1 MTEYMG
7 QGPQELPIGT
17 PPPLITPPEGVV
29 ISRVEADGWTRKYL
43 YQAKRGMGDRI
54 MENSLLIAEIPPSGV
69 RGPIRPEVPL
79 QLTPAVVRPVQE
91 PPPQVMPSSAPPPQ
105 GMNVPGMAG
114 AMRVPGRAVSSPFS
128 GVRGAEANLP
138 PQPQLAGSNLPVL
151 SNPTPP
157 RSLRL
162 SQGPGSQSPSSVP
175 AASCPPPGPMQ
186 LPDGRIIQ
194 LDDTIKLSD
203 LWQILPYMTQQCVQ
217 QAKAEGPQQSPV
229 GPQGGVI
236 PTSPVGAGFPGFGP
250 ATGMF
255 GTGPFGGPGGG
266 GGLPGP
272 LGVVSSNVPGPG
284 GPGSG
289 GAPGPAG
296 PPGPPGPAGVGTGVD
311 FLVKTDGSFSA
322 GPGAFIP
329 VPGTLLSFTQ
339 GQAGAAIIMISGA
352 FGCEFPL
359 AQSDVLGIE
368 IDGVPVSLQAVLRH
382 TFASGVGDFYNPCSA
397 MYPIQLAAGQ
407 HTVQVLLRGFGAGE
421 SCQAAGLGQPAII
434 SATPEVPLSL
444 IVQHPGVGTP
454 APGAPVLVIDGI
466 NKTDANFNATGG
478 LTAVPG
484 TQVGFTVNTP
494 GNCEIKVSADFAA
507 NPKAPL
513 PSVAIGIIIDGGAP
527 LQLATF
533 SENNGAGSNGLF
545 TLHLTAVYI
554 ANLSSGPH
562 GVQMAYTSAGGP
574 EQMTLIAS
582 PAQPATITVT
592 HP

>member
-1 MTEYMG
+1 MTENMG
-7 QGPQELPIGT
+7 QAPQELPLGT

-54 MENSLLIAEIPPSGV
+54 LENSLLIAEIPPGSV
-69 RGPIRPEVPL
+69 RAPLRPEVPL
-79 QLTPAVVRPVQE
+79 QLTPVVVRPTQE
-91 PPPQVMPSSAPPPQ
+91 AVPPAPPPPPVQQ

-138 PQPQLAGSNLPVL
+138 PQNPQLAGSNLPVL

-175 AASCPPPGPMQ
+175 GAACPPPGPMQ

-217 QAKAEGPQQSPV
+217 QAKAEGPQQAPV
-229 GPQGGVI
+229 GPQSAI
-236 PTSPVGAGFPGFGP
+236 PTSPIGAGFPGFGP

-266 GGLPGP
+266 GALPGP
-272 LGVVSSNVPGPG
+272 LGVVSGNVPQPQPG
-284 GPGSG
+284 GSG
-289 GAPGPAG
+289 IPGPAG
-296 PPGPPGPAGVGTGVD
+296 PPGPPGPAGLGTGVD
-311 FLVKTDGSFSA
+311 FLVKTDGDFSA

-339 GQAGAAIIMISGA
+339 GQAGPAVFMISGA
-352 FGCEFPL
+352 FGCNFPD

-368 IDGVPVSLQAVLRH
+368 VDGTPISLQAVLRH
-382 TFASGVGDFYNPCSA
+382 TFVGGVGDFYNPCSA
-397 MYPIQLAAGQ
+397 LYAMQLAAGQ
-407 HTVQVLLRGFGAGE
+407 HTVQILLRGFGAGE
-421 SCQAAGLGQPAII
+421 SCQAAGLGNPAII
-434 SATPEVPLSL
+434 AANADVPLSL
-444 IVQHPGVGTP
+444 IVQHPGVGAP
-454 APGAPVLVIDGI
+454 APGAPILVVDGI
-466 NKTDANFNATGG
+466 AKTDANFNATGG

-494 GNCEIKVSADFAA
+494 GNVEIKVSADFAA

-513 PSVAIGIIIDGGAP
+513 PAISLGIIIDGGTP
-527 LQLATF
+527 LQLASF
-533 SENNGAGSNGLF
+533 AENNGAGSDGLF
-545 TLHLTAVYI
+545 GTHLTGIYVI
-554 ANLSSGPH
+554 ALSTGPH
-562 GVQMAYTSAGGP
+562 SVQMAYNSSPGP
-574 EQMTLIAS
+574 ELMTLIAS
-582 PAQPATITVT
+582 PAQPAVITVI